1 MDFFGIPS
9 IPTEEI
15 WNDSE
20 SEEEDDDAPNETPI
34 KPIDSTFTDKIAH
47 IKRTLY
53 NSIILAP
60 PLGSRDAQSD
70 AMRTT
75 YQMKLQRIFRLCK
88 NAEKGQMPAY
98 QESDLRMFPA
108 MARQPIK
115 TLLDWMIPFFRSNSI
130 ADTLPYSDYLVQ
142 KLKVYPFD
150 QRKSFYVE

>member
-1 MDFFGIPS
+1 MNIFGIPS

-15 WNDSE
+15 WNE
-20 SEEEDDDAPNETPI
+20 SEEEEEDDAPNETPI

-70 AMRTT
+70 VMRTT
-75 YQMKLQRIFRLCK
+75 YQIKLRRVHRLCK
-88 NAEKGQMPAY
+88 NAEKGQSPVY
-98 QESDLRMFPA
+98 QESDMRMFPA
-108 MARQPIK
+108 MARGPIK
-115 TLLDWMIPFFRSNSI
+115 MLLDWMVPFFRSNSM
-130 ADTLPYSDYLVQ
+130 ADTLPYSDYLLQ

>member
-20 SEEEDDDAPNETPI
+20 SEEEDDAPNETPI

-53 NSIILAP
+53 NSIILGP

-70 AMRTT
+70 VMRTT
-75 YQMKLQRIFRLCK
+75 YQMKLRRVHRLCK
-88 NAEKGQMPAY
+88 NAEKGQFPVY

-108 MARQPIK
+108 MARGPIK
-115 TLLDWMIPFFRSNSI
+115 MLLDWMIPFFRTNSV

>member
-20 SEEEDDDAPNETPI
+20 SEEEDDAPNETPI

-70 AMRTT
+70 VMRTT
-75 YQMKLQRIFRLCK
+75 YQIKLRRVFLLCK
-88 NAEKGQMPAY
+88 NAEKGQSL

-115 TLLDWMIPFFRSNSI
+115 MLLDWMIPFFRSNSI

>member
-1 MDFFGIPS
+1 MNIFGIPS

-20 SEEEDDDAPNETPI
+20 SEEEDDAPNETPI
-34 KPIDSTFTDKIAH
+34 KPIDTTFADMIAH
-47 IKRTLY
+47 VKRTLY

-75 YQMKLQRIFRLCK
+75 YQIKLRRVHMLCK
-88 NAEKGQMPAY
+88 SAETGRSPIQKD
-98 QESDLRMFPA
+98 SDLRMFPG
-108 MARQPIK
+108 MSRSPIK
-115 TLLDWMIPFFRSNSI
+115 NLLNWTAAFFRSNSV
-130 ADTLPYSDYLVQ
+130 AQTLPYSDYMLQ

-150 QRKSFYVE
+150 QRKSFYIE